1 MVWSIVPVL
10 IGMILLA
17 FVFLVQNYNQM
28 SSLGKISDLTEL
40 AHDIGNTVHELQKER
55 GMSAGF
61 IASEGASFAREL
73 PEQRKLADAS
83 IGNLAIAIDRFDQQ
97 AFGSKTI
104 ADIRAFEKMLGGI
117 SEMRGRVDKGDV
129 ALGDAVGYYTKT
141 IKGMLLVVGN
151 MAAISDD
158 VELVRMIASY
168 ENFLQAKE
176 RAGLERATGA
186 TGFGIGK
193 FEGALYRRLVELIT
207 IQDTYIAV
215 FDGFATDELKN
226 FYTRTMSDPA
236 VAEVSRMR
244 NVALSFP
251 ETGSIENIKSDAWFK
266 TISIKINQLKSV
278 EDHIAGVLINS
289 AQNRYYDAQLL
300 FFGLLIGLIVALGLT
315 VGFIMIVTGS
325 ITKPINMMING
336 MKNLAEGRIDEKIEG
351 AHWGDEIGDMASAM
365 EVFREKLH
373 ENREMAAAREQD
385 QLKREVRAREIES
398 MTRDFSENVERL
410 LSSVSAAAGELQKTS
425 TDMEDVASSTREQAT
440 SVAASAEE
448 ASSNVEAVSAATE
461 ELANSI
467 VEITR
472 QIESASNQASEAAED
487 ARNTD
492 TIAAELNEG
501 AARIGEVISLIRD
514 IAEQTNLLALNAT
527 IEAARAGDAGKGFAV
542 VANEVK
548 NLATQTSRATED
560 ISEHVTVLQT
570 ATGQAIN
577 ALSRISERIANIDHT
592 SSTLLVS
599 VGEQQSATAEIARN
613 VEQASTGTR
622 DVSESIAGVSHAT
635 EQTGE
640 ASGEV
645 FRACQ
650 SVNQVATDLRNE
662 VEQFIANVKKGLH

>member
-1 MVWSIVPVL
+1 MAWSIVPVL

-83 IGNLAIAIDRFDQQ
+83 IGNLAKAIDRFDQQ

-104 ADIRAFEKMLGGI
+104 ADIRAFEKMLDGI

-226 FYTRTMSDPA
+226 FYTRAMSDPA

-278 EDHIAGVLINS
+278 EDHIAAVLINS

-351 AHWGDEIGDMASAM
+351 AHRGDEIGDMASAM

-385 QLKREVRAREIES
+385 QLKREARAREIES

-410 LSSVSAAAGELQKTS
+410 LSSVSAATGELQKTS
-425 TDMEDVASSTREQAT
+425 ADMEDVASSTREQAT

-622 DVSESIAGVSHAT
+622 DVSENIAGVSHAT

-640 ASGEV
+640 AAGEV

-662 VEQFIANVKKGLH
+662 VEQFIANVKKG